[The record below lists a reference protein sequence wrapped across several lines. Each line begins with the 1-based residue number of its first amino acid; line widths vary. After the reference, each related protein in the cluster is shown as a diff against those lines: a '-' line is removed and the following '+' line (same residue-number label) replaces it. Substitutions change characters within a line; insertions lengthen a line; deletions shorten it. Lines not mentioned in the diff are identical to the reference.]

1 MFTPLFVAAALVL
14 GAVDVEK
21 AVAQVPAMFV
31 FGDSLT
37 DPGNNNNLVTLA
49 KANYYPNG
57 IDFPLGATGRYCNG
71 GTMADHLGN
80 KQ

>member
-1 MFTPLFVAAALVL
+1 MFTPLFMAAALLL

-21 AVAQVPAMFV
+21 AAHVPAMFV

-57 IDFPLGATGRYCNG
+57 IDFPYAATGRYCNG

-80 KQ
+80 